1 MESRLQ
7 QWGNSSGIRIP
18 KAYLE
23 DLDLKSGDKVNI
35 ESDKGKIIITKV
47 KEEISLKERIDKYNG
62 LNLCDD
68 FKWDAA
74 KGKELW

>member
-1 MESRLQ
+1 M
-7 QWGNSSGIRIP
+7 
-18 KAYLE
+18 
-23 DLDLKSGDKVNI
+23 NI

-47 KEEISLKERIDKYNG
+47 KEKISLKERIDKYNG